1 MSVNQQETFT
11 KFKSNKTLDT
21 SKSKQTFFSRM
32 GSVLNDMKTFFL
44 WVIEK
49 INSFLSK
56 CSILTHFIIILIPLS
71 LLFMFLIFY
80 IHLKFYDTLFR
91 FNYYKGVKEE
101 FLDLYITEIDD
112 MHSELEIFLMKENY
126 FDVENLLFFEIYF
139 KELISIGLLDNSSE
153 KIFPDINGESESLY
167 KLIDDFF
174 GSGLLVDTPIYT
186 IPKETAKQY
195 LDNRNDSLKELAKIY
210 YYMFPI
216 INYGA
221 YFTDLLIEQSTL
233 IAYEFDESRNIK
245 GDEMFF
251 TFPRVIHPYNPG
263 HNFLLSHGYLN
274 PTVSKTPF
282 EHSEIINDTYYHE
295 NFFKMQDSDFRKF
308 SRLEEECWSMITFS
322 HLNYETNGN
331 ITKSLIMALQININ
345 RNNRHFIIN
354 IVYSLQQKDINDDTI
369 EYTAFLIN
377 NNTET
382 HNSISEKYSDNDTFV
397 ISKTDFTEYSL
408 TTLDSKF
415 FHYGLYNSFNNFF
428 KNGVNYDNFNI
439 DTLSD
444 PLKQYSTV
452 DGYNIDLKYLSNIY

>member
-21 SKSKQTFFSRM
+21 SKSKQTFFTRM
-32 GSVLNDMKTFFL
+32 GSMLKDMKTSFL
-44 WVIEK
+44 WIIEK

-71 LLFMFLIFY
+71 LLFIFLIFY

-112 MHSELEIFLMKENY
+112 MHSELETFLMKENY

-174 GSGLLVDTPIYT
+174 ASGLLANTPIYT
-186 IPKETAKQY
+186 IPQETAKQY

-221 YFTDLLIEQSTL
+221 YFTDLLIEAKLPLSTQKLLMVL
-233 IAYEFDESRNIK
+233 ITMK
-245 GDEMFF
+245 
-251 TFPRVIHPYNPG
+251 
-263 HNFLLSHGYLN
+263 
-274 PTVSKTPF
+274 
-282 EHSEIINDTYYHE
+282 IILKCKIQILE
-295 NFFKMQDSDFRKF
+295 NFP
-308 SRLEEECWSMITFS
+308 
-322 HLNYETNGN
+322 
-331 ITKSLIMALQININ
+331 
-345 RNNRHFIIN
+345 
-354 IVYSLQQKDINDDTI
+354 V
-369 EYTAFLIN
+369 
-377 NNTET
+377 
-382 HNSISEKYSDNDTFV
+382 
-397 ISKTDFTEYSL
+397 
-408 TTLDSKF
+408 
-415 FHYGLYNSFNNFF
+415 
-428 KNGVNYDNFNI
+428 
-439 DTLSD
+439 
-444 PLKQYSTV
+444 
-452 DGYNIDLKYLSNIY
+452 